1 MDVASYIREYLF
13 KQDFLDIPGLG
24 TFFLTKEP
32 FSIQDSNQVIKPGS
46 KTLIFRENSGISND
60 TLSYFIARRAGIS
73 VDQAR
78 EMVRG
83 FVSPVRQL
91 FLSRGNIEIPG
102 LGQFSVPDGF
112 HLDFRP
118 YPFNFSPSSFGL
130 GNVALNQLDETPVQ
144 IAEQR
149 SSADTQF
156 NLPVYRPETSIKE
169 EGDGL
174 PEHTHHEQMIT
185 ASDSHAVII
194 DQNDPAHQDAVET
207 DFIPLSSK
215 GPVNEHALEELELP
229 PNEVVNSWE
238 IHQPISVQSQE
249 QAVHSTNL
257 DKDIAKDIQHNQQ
270 TTQPDDDDGHLP
282 TAEEI
287 YRKYGFKKEE
297 HSDDQPAN
305 QENSA
310 TKIVNDDKPSDNA
323 LLSGSSF
330 SEIPVFSTG
339 LDQAVSYPGTLAF
352 SQEPVNL
359 INELKQTDHSDTQ
372 IKQAIHADNEHIEP
386 EKVDLIYNPLAYDS
400 NLTKNKPAESVQ
412 HLSDDLGPIQELPG
426 QDQTG
431 YIKNEQK
438 ESSSIYWILGSILLF
453 CMLAGFGYLERE
465 PISQAIDN
473 SGLFGQTNQTKPVVK
488 TDSSNVATQNEATNL
503 NDSINHDQIKGRAKT
518 KAIPS
523 ISNDTTNTQL
533 SVNLSTP
540 DSVMMSLESAPQ
552 FLLIDAS
559 FHLLQTAKRRQ
570 KQLLEAGKHA
580 HIIEMGAG
588 VLMRYKVS
596 LGEYNE
602 KTEANDALNAEKAT
616 GHSRL
621 QIFENKSK
629 KN

>member
-73 VDQAR
+73 VDEAR

-130 GNVALNQLDETPVQ
+130 GNVSLNQFGETPVQ
-144 IAEQR
+144 IEEQR
-149 SSADTQF
+149 STGDTLF
-156 NLPVYRPETSIKE
+156 KLPVYQPEATANRE
-169 EGDGL
+169 NNGL
-174 PEHTHHEQMIT
+174 PEHIHDQVIT
-185 ASDSHAVII
+185 ADEGNTVIL
-194 DQNDPAHQDAVET
+194 DKDHPSLEHTVET
-207 DFIPLSSK
+207 EFTSNSST
-215 GPVNEHALEELELP
+215 GHLHEHTLEDLKLP
-229 PNEVVNSWE
+229 PNEVINSWE
-238 IHQPISVQSQE
+238 TYPSISGKSEDQMLGSTDHFKEINPVILHQEPIVLPE
-249 QAVHSTNL
+249 EE
-257 DKDIAKDIQHNQQ
+257 
-270 TTQPDDDDGHLP
+270 DGHLP

-287 YRKYGFKKEE
+287 YRKYGFKKEVNP
-297 HSDDQPAN
+297 DNQTAN
-305 QENSA
+305 QDKSA
-310 TKIVNDDKPSDNA
+310 QKITDEDKPVDNS
-323 LLSGSSF
+323 LLPESSF
-330 SEIPVFSTG
+330 SEIPAFNTG
-339 LDQAVSYPGTLAF
+339 NDEAITYPATLAF
-352 SQEPVNL
+352 SQEPVNF
-359 INELKQTDHSDTQ
+359 IKEITQVEHPDTQ
-372 IKQAIHADNEHIEP
+372 PEQPLYINNEKVEP
-386 EKVDLIYNPLAYDS
+386 EKKDLIYNPLAYDS
-400 NLTKNKPAESVQ
+400 NLEVNKSLEYVQPAP
-412 HLSDDLGPIQELPG
+412 DDLGPIQELPG
-426 QDQTG
+426 HDHTG
-431 YIKNEQK
+431 SIKTEQR
-438 ESSSIYWILGSILLF
+438 ENSSIYWILGSILLF

-488 TDSSNVATQNEATNL
+488 TDSSSVATQNAATNL
-503 NDSINHDQIKGRAKT
+503 NDSINHDQTKGRAET
-518 KAIPS
+518 KAIPPVLS
-523 ISNDTTNTQL
+523 DTTKSKL
-533 SVNLSTP
+533 SLNASTP
-540 DSVMMSLESAPQ
+540 DSVMITLENAPQ
-552 FLLIDAS
+552 FLLVDAS

-580 HIIEMGAG
+580 HIIEMGTG

-596 LGEYNE
+596 LGEFDD
-602 KTEANDALNAEKAT
+602 KTTANAALDAEKAA

>member
-130 GNVALNQLDETPVQ
+130 GNVALNQFDETPVL
-144 IAEQR
+144 ISEQK

-156 NLPVYRPETSIKE
+156 NLPVYSPETSVKKE
-169 EGDGL
+169 SDGL
-174 PEHTHHEQMIT
+174 PEYTQHEQIIT
-185 ASDSHAVII
+185 ASDSHAVIL
-194 DQNDPAHQDAVET
+194 DQNDPAPEHAVET
-207 DFIPLSSK
+207 DFIPVSSE
-215 GPVNEHALEELELP
+215 GPVHEHALEELELP

-238 IHQPISVQSQE
+238 IHQPISVQSQD
-249 QAVHSTNL
+249 QAELGSNL
-257 DKDIAKDIQHNQQ
+257 EKDISKDIQHQQQ
-270 TTQPDDDDGHLP
+270 TTQPDDDGHLP

-297 HSDDQPAN
+297 HSNDQPAN
-305 QENSA
+305 QDNSA

-339 LDQAVSYPGTLAF
+339 VDQAVSYPGTLAF

-359 INELKQTDHSDTQ
+359 INELEQTDHSDTHTN
-372 IKQAIHADNEHIEP
+372 QAIHAENEQLEA
-386 EKVDLIYNPLAYDS
+386 EKKDLIYNPLAYDS
-400 NLTKNKPAESVQ
+400 HLTKNKPVESVQ
-412 HLSDDLGPIQELPG
+412 PIPDDLGPIQELTG
-426 QDQTG
+426 QDHSG
-431 YIKNEQK
+431 YIKNEQR
-438 ESSSIYWILGSILLF
+438 ESSSVYWILGSILLF

-488 TDSSNVATQNEATNL
+488 TDSSSVATQNAATNL
-503 NDSINHDQIKGRAKT
+503 NDSINHAQIKGQDKT
-518 KAIPS
+518 TAIPS
-523 ISNDTTNTQL
+523 ISSDTTKTQL
-533 SVNLSTP
+533 SVNSSTP
-540 DSVMMSLESAPQ
+540 DSVMISLDYAPH

-559 FHLLQTAKRRQ
+559 FHLLKTSKGRQ
-570 KQLLEAGKHA
+570 KQLLGAGKHA
-580 HIIEMGAG
+580 HIIDMGAG

-602 KTEANDALNAEKAT
+602 KTEADAALNAEKAT
-616 GHSRL
+616 GHSHL